1 MPYVSPIVEADF
13 KDRLTKCTDIIKKSG
28 IKYQSFGIYGSY
40 ARNNYKAGSD
50 IDFCIIVSEKPER
63 WMMGALREDLEL
75 LNADVVFVTPQY
87 FDCDNSDFM
96 QQLRRDFKEIKE

>member
-13 KDRLTKCTDIIKKSG
+13 KDRLTKCTDIIKNSG

-63 WMMGALREDLEL
+63 WMMGSVREDLEL

-87 FDCDNSDFM
+87 FKHDNSEFM
-96 QQLRRDFKEIKE
+96 QQLRRDFKEIKG